1 MELNLIEA
9 VIRRQQRRTFGDM
22 IACVLFPVA
31 LALAS
36 GLLLAL

>member
-1 MELNLIEA
+1 MELNLIET
-9 VIRRQQRRTFGDM
+9 VIRRQQRRTLSDV
-22 IACVLFPVA
+22 IACVLFPAA